1 MLLPA
6 ITGTGLDEFVTERSA
21 ESATATLAVALLLF
35 GFGSLVGD
43 ALTESVWAMMDP
55 AAAVAFTLTTK
66 VKVALALAAR
76 LAMLQ
81 V

>member
-6 ITGTGLDEFVTERSA
+6 ITGTGLAEFVTERSA
-21 ESATATLAVALLLF
+21 ESATWTLVDALLLPR
-35 GFGSLVGD
+35 FGSLVLPETEAVSLIVEPEATVG
-43 ALTESVWAMMDP
+43 LT
-55 AAAVAFTLTTK
+55 FTTK
-66 VKVALALAAR
+66 VKLPLAPAAR